1 MKCEIS
7 LNFSNIMDNRQEA
20 WNAVWV
26 KKDEEDISHN
36 DPEEQDHLI
45 ESEQE
50 GEVPVE
56 ADENSP

>member
-1 MKCEIS
+1 
-7 LNFSNIMDNRQEA
+7 MDNRQEA